1 MEEKTIRA
9 IPPMPFAVMMGAISA
24 VIGLI
29 VGIIS
34 AIIGAAITSMVSSM
48 ASSTTSVDLGAFGI
62 IFGLG
67 AIIIMPIACFIG
79 GLIEGLII
87 AVIYNFLA
95 PRIGGIKLRFEEQSR
110 GAPPPP

>member
-9 IPPMPFAVMMGAISA
+9 IPPMPFAVMIGAISA

-29 VGIIS
+29 VGILY
-34 AIIGAAITSMVSSM
+34 AIVGAAIMSMLSS
-48 ASSTTSVDLGAFGI
+48 AATGVDLGAIGILFGV
-62 IFGLG
+62 G
-67 AIIIMPIACFIG
+67 AIIVMPIVGFIG

-87 AVIYNFLA
+87 AVIYNLLA

>member
-9 IPPMPFAVMMGAISA
+9 IPPMPFAVMIGAISA

-29 VGIIS
+29 VGILY
-34 AIIGAAITSMVSSM
+34 AIVGAAIMSMLSS
-48 ASSTTSVDLGAFGI
+48 AGTGVDLGAIGILFGV
-62 IFGLG
+62 G
-67 AIIIMPIACFIG
+67 AIIVMPIVGFIG

>member
-1 MEEKTIRA
+1 MEERTIRA

-29 VGIIS
+29 VGIIYAIAAS
-34 AIIGAAITSMVSSM
+34 AIMSMIS
-48 ASSTTSVDLGAFGI
+48 SSTTGVDLGAFGI
-62 IFGLG
+62 LFGLG
-67 AIIIMPIACFIG
+67 AIIIMPIICFIG

-95 PRIGGIKLRFEEQSR
+95 PKIGGIKLQFEEGSR
-110 GAPPPP
+110 TPPPP

>member
-9 IPPMPFAVMMGAISA
+9 IPAVPFAVMMGAVAA

-29 VGIIS
+29 VGIIF
-34 AIIGAAITSMVSSM
+34 AIGSTAILSLVNVPGSEI
-48 ASSTTSVDLGAFGI
+48 DLTGFGLL
-62 IFGLG
+62 FGLG
-67 AIIIMPIACFIG
+67 AIIIMPIAGFIG

-95 PRIGGIKLRFEEQSR
+95 PRIGGIKLQFAEESR
-110 GAPPPP
+110 TPPPP